1 MSTIDKYVTLYKPS
15 ISIILPTETLNIV
28 DSDIVTISF
37 IHNYD
42 TMSFPIIRLRLYSD
56 ISVIQTICDNPND
69 IEVRG
74 ALFGMVYRMNDEKK
88 SPVPVSGASEVTFK
102 LKGYIERKNIPTSK
116 FDQFE
121 FGIKKSSDMNSNV
134 KVPIEIYCYNDKLV
148 HLLKQKS
155 PSIYKQMSI
164 TSIIEDILT
173 RNSIYDFS
181 IDPLANQEKYRQ
193 VLIPNLNI
201 MQTLGFFDKQYGLY
215 RKGGQVYGEVDKLYI
230 CNSDVNNGTIP
241 LPIYVENS
249 KDNSDMSGM
258 KEINK
263 KYQMITMAGNVSV
276 KTETD
281 IERVLNGRYL
291 ADINLTSMEANTEE
305 LSDLYAATADYAKLK
320 NIEVPDILHKSVNQY
335 VSSAYV
341 ARLNENI
348 TEVDLSGAGFDIG
361 KMKVN
366 TRYNLIFATPIRGL
380 NVNKMYRASYACHV
394 LSNMDS
400 NLFIAQTTMN
410 LRTN

>member
-116 FDQFE
+116 FDQYE

-164 TSIIEDILT
+164 TSIIEDMLT

-263 KYQMITMAGNVSV
+263 KYQMTTMAGNVSV

-291 ADINLTSMEANTEE
+291 ADINLTNMVANTEE

-320 NIEVPDILHKSVNQY
+320 NIEVPDILHKSVNKY

-394 LSNMDS
+394 LSNLDS